1 MAILVRTLPENKN
14 QHGQQVAHPTAG
26 KEKEMTLLDV
36 CFHSLFAV
44 CGAAAMV
51 GGILSI
57 VLKVIV
63 IREGSRPYL
72 KIRKRN
78 VAKLRQLFENQ
89 NDPARRRCYM
99 LILNMYDTSWY
110 VFVISLVPTGVLF
123 YTYF

>member
-1 MAILVRTLPENKN
+1 MEADGSLAEQEI
-14 QHGQQVAHPTAG
+14 
-26 KEKEMTLLDV
+26 EMKLFEV
-36 CFHSLFAV
+36 CFHWLFAV
-44 CGAAAMV
+44 CAAVAMA

-99 LILNMYDTSWY
+99 LILSMYSILWY

-123 YTYF
+123 YIYY